1 MALSKQKV
9 QDKIEIVSAY
19 KHIQIRYSNQIL
31 EDGVVISDSFER
43 TVVSCGDFD
52 KADEHN
58 VRAIADAV
66 WSEELIAAY
75 EASIAP
81 APVEEVIEEAV
92 EEVVA
97 EEPSAEEVP
106 AEDAPEE
113 VVE

>member
-9 QDKIEIVSAY
+9 QDKVEIVSAF

-43 TVVSCGDFD
+43 TVVSCGDYD

-66 WSEELIAAY
+66 WTEEIIAAY
-75 EASIAP
+75 EDT
-81 APVEEVIEEAV
+81 VNQTV
-92 EEVVA
+92 
-97 EEPSAEEVP
+97 
-106 AEDAPEE
+106 
-113 VVE
+113 

>member
-9 QDKIEIVSAY
+9 QDKIEIVSEF

-31 EDGVVISDSFER
+31 EDGVKLSEAYER
-43 TVVSCGDFD
+43 TVVSCGDYA

-66 WSEELIAAY
+66 WSEEIIASY
-75 EASIAP
+75 EASIA
-81 APVEEVIEEAV
+81 
-92 EEVVA
+92 VA
-97 EEPSAEEVP
+97 
-106 AEDAPEE
+106 EE